1 MAWADVPAKLAEYET
16 IDYGGEEN
24 ARRLLAAYSASILA
38 DVPELLRPDFE
49 ADLDYRLGAC
59 KNLIA
64 SRAIDPNKLA
74 GA

>member
-1 MAWADVPAKLAEYET
+1 MAWEDVPEKFEKYEN

-24 ARRLLAAYSASILA
+24 ARRLLAAYSASALA

-59 KNLIA
+59 KNLVA
-64 SRAIDPNKLA
+64 SRAVDPNKLA